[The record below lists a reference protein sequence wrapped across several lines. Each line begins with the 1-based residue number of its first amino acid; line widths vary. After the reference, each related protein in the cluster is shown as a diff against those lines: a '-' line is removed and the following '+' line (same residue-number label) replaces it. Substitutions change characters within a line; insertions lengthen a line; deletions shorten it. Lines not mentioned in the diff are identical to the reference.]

1 MSPLLSQ
8 AEGSAVGSVT
18 VSKFVGPAETVDL
31 GSVPF
36 LVGAG
41 LQPHP
46 TNPTATNIQPGF
58 TIELCARQPHFSLIL
73 GDQDDVRELCVLPI
87 TKRHDRVQDFSHRH
101 VFD

>member
-1 MSPLLSQ
+1 MRPLLSQ

-18 VSKFVGPAETVDL
+18 VSKFVGPAATVGF

-46 TNPTATNIQPGF
+46 TKPTATNIQPGF
-58 TIELCARQPHFSLIL
+58 TIELCARDNRLLLIL
-73 GDQDDVRELCVLPI
+73 GDYNDVGQFAVLP
-87 TKRHDRVQDFSHRH
+87 VA
-101 VFD
+101 